1 MTILDAV
8 ITGVKELLSNPLRSF
23 LTLLGLIIGV
33 SSVIIMVAV
42 GQGAQEGVKAQ
53 IIGLGSDLTF
63 VRPAATNNQQTGARG
78 QAGSGLTLLASDA
91 DAIKEASLPGV
102 IGVVPQLNF
111 NAQAISGSNNLGVG
125 IVGTTADYAPVRN
138 LEPDYGRFIN
148 TQDVERKALSVALG
162 SEVGK
167 SLFPDNDGVG
177 KTVRLSFAG
186 GRVGFNFRVVGV
198 MAPQGGRGEG
208 SQDDYVFIPVPTL
221 QSRIAFLRNP
231 QGDINI
237 NQITIRSDPTV
248 DQGIVKDEVTKFLLR
263 HHAVTEPDFTIQT
276 QNELISAQE
285 EVNATLSI
293 LLGSIAG
300 ISLIVGAIGVMN
312 IMLVSVVERTKEIG
326 IRRAVG
332 ATANDIATQFI
343 IEALTVS
350 IVGGALGILLGV
362 GVGIGVGGQ
371 QLMGQELNTVIK
383 LWSIGLA
390 SGVAVSVGFISGVYP
405 AFKAANVD
413 PIVALRSA

>member
-91 DAIKEASLPGV
+91 YAIKEASLPGV

-111 NAQAISGSNNLGVG
+111 NAQAISGSNNQGVG

-148 TQDVERKALSVALG
+148 TQDVERKALSIALG

-350 IVGGALGILLGV
+350 IVGGALGVLLGV